1 MAYSKRRLFFVS
13 IILGTAASV
22 SFYYWP
28 FSALSKLSTD
38 ESVKS
43 ANSHKHGKHKHDDN
57 SPVAVSVETSRQ
69 TDFPVYLNALGTVT
83 PLRSVIVRPRVS
95 GEIDSIDFVEGQ
107 RVKQGDLLAQID
119 PHPLQIQLQ
128 QTQGQLLRD
137 EALLENA
144 KIDYLRYQTLL
155 AQDSIAAQQTATQAA
170 QVKQYQGIVEMD
182 NAQVNNAKLQLSYSK
197 VLAPIA
203 GRVGLRQIDQGNL
216 VQANETSLMIITQL
230 QPISVVFTLAE
241 DQVPSIMQ
249 RRQHSTPIEVVAYD
263 RSGKIKLAEG
273 KLVAVDNQIDASTGT
288 LKLKAQFDNVD
299 ERLFAN
305 QFVNV
310 KIHLN
315 TLEKVTQIS
324 SAAIQNDGQGA
335 FVYVVN
341 PDKTVQI
348 RRVKLGATEAEKV
361 VVQSN
366 LAANE
371 KVVIEGTDR
380 LHEGSRVDIAQQDGQ
395 AVAVSPDNL
404 TNPDAKLP
412 KR

>member
-57 SPVAVSVETSRQ
+57 APVAVSVEISRQ
-69 TDFPVYLNALGTVT
+69 SDFPVYLNALGTVT

-95 GEIDSIDFVEGQ
+95 GEIESIDFVEGQ
-107 RVKQGDLLAQID
+107 HVKQGDLLAQID
-119 PHPLQIQLQ
+119 PRLLQIQLQ

-170 QVKQYQGIVEMD
+170 QVKQYQGLVEMD
-182 NAQVNNAKLQLSYSK
+182 NAQVNNAKLQLSYTK

-216 VQANETSLMIITQL
+216 VQANETSLLIITQL

-249 RRQHSTPIEVVAYD
+249 HRRHATPIDVVAYD
-263 RSGKIKLAEG
+263 RAGKIKLAEG

-288 LKLKAQFDNVD
+288 VKLKAQFDNVD

-315 TLEKVTQIS
+315 TLENVTQIP
-324 SAAIQNDGQGA
+324 SAAIQNDVQGA
-335 FVYVVN
+335 FVYVVTPEN
-341 PDKTVQI
+341 IIQI
-348 RRVKLGATEAEKV
+348 RRIKV
-361 VVQSN
+361 GDIQNDYVAVLEN
-366 LAANE
+366 LAVDEMVVLEGRETLHDGIKINIVQKDGHVIKPISDNPIEPKEKTAN
-371 KVVIEGTDR
+371 
-380 LHEGSRVDIAQQDGQ
+380 H
-395 AVAVSPDNL
+395 
-404 TNPDAKLP
+404 
-412 KR
+412 

>member
-119 PHPLQIQLQ
+119 PRPLQIQLQ

-249 RRQHSTPIEVVAYD
+249 RRQHSTPIDVVAYD
-263 RSGKIKLAEG
+263 RAGKIKLAEG

-288 LKLKAQFDNVD
+288 VKLKAQFDNVD

-324 SAAIQNDGQGA
+324 SAAIQNDVQGT
-335 FVYVVN
+335 FVYVVTPEN
-341 PDKTVQI
+341 IIQI
-348 RRVKLGATEAEKV
+348 RRIKV
-361 VVQSN
+361 GDIQNDYVAVLEN
-366 LAANE
+366 LAVDEMVVLEGRETLHDGIKINIVQKDGHVIMPISGNPIEAKE
-371 KVVIEGTDR
+371 KTPN
-380 LHEGSRVDIAQQDGQ
+380 H
-395 AVAVSPDNL
+395 
-404 TNPDAKLP
+404 
-412 KR
+412 

>member
-1 MAYSKRRLFFVS
+1 MAYSKQRLFFAS
-13 IILGTAASV
+13 IILGTVASV
-22 SFYYWP
+22 SVYYWP
-28 FSALSKLSTD
+28 FSALSQLSTE
-38 ESVKS
+38 ESAKS
-43 ANSHKHGKHKHDDN
+43 ANAHKHGKHKRDDN

-69 TDFPVYLNALGTVT
+69 TNFPIYLNALGTVT

-95 GEIDSIDFVEGQ
+95 GEIDSIDFIEGQ
-107 RVKQGDLLAQID
+107 HVKQGDLLAQID
-119 PHPLQIQLQ
+119 PRPLQIQLQ

-182 NAQVNNAKLQLSYSK
+182 NAQVNNAKLQLSYTK

-216 VQANETSLMIITQL
+216 VQANETSLLIITQL

-249 RRQHSTPIEVVAYD
+249 RRLQSTPIEIVAYD

-273 KLVAVDNQIDASTGT
+273 KLVAVDNQIDALTGT
-288 LKLKAQFDNVD
+288 LKLKAQFENAD

-305 QFVNV
+305 QFVNIR
-310 KIHLN
+310 IHLK
-315 TLEKVTQIS
+315 TLENVTQIS

-335 FVYVVN
+335 FVYVVTPEN
-341 PDKTVQI
+341 IIQI
-348 RRVKLGATEAEKV
+348 RRIQVGDIQNDYAAVLE
-361 VVQSN
+361 N
-366 LAANE
+366 LAVDEMVVLEGRETLHDGIKITISQKDGHIIMPISANAIEPKE
-371 KVVIEGTDR
+371 KTAN
-380 LHEGSRVDIAQQDGQ
+380 H
-395 AVAVSPDNL
+395 
-404 TNPDAKLP
+404 
-412 KR
+412 

>member
-1 MAYSKRRLFFVS
+1 M
-13 IILGTAASV
+13 
-22 SFYYWP
+22 
-28 FSALSKLSTD
+28 
-38 ESVKS
+38 
-43 ANSHKHGKHKHDDN
+43 
-57 SPVAVSVETSRQ
+57 
-69 TDFPVYLNALGTVT
+69 NALGTVT

-107 RVKQGDLLAQID
+107 HVKQGDLLAQID

-155 AQDSIAAQQTATQAA
+155 EQDSIAAQQTATQAA

-182 NAQVNNAKLQLSYSK
+182 NAQVNNAKLQLSYTK

-249 RRQHSTPIEVVAYD
+249 HRQHSTPIDVVAYD
-263 RSGKIKLAEG
+263 RAGKIKLAEG

-315 TLEKVTQIS
+315 TLENVTQIS

-335 FVYVVN
+335 FVYVATAEN
-341 PDKTVQI
+341 TVQI
-348 RRVKLGATEAEKV
+348 RRLKLGDTQNDNVAV
-361 VVQSN
+361 IDN

-371 KVVIEGTDR
+371 LVVIEGRET
-380 LHEGSRVDIAQQDGQ
+380 LHDGIKINIVQ
-395 AVAVSPDNL
+395 KDGHVITPISDN
-404 TNPDAKLP
+404 PIEAKEKTP
-412 KR
+412 NH

>member
-1 MAYSKRRLFFVS
+1 MAYSKRRLFFAL

-28 FSALSKLSTD
+28 FSKLFKLSTD
-38 ESVKS
+38 EPLKS

-57 SPVAVSVETSRQ
+57 APVAVSVETSRQ

-182 NAQVNNAKLQLSYSK
+182 NAQVNNAKLQLSYTK

-216 VQANETSLMIITQL
+216 VQANETSLLIITQL

-249 RRQHSTPIEVVAYD
+249 RRLQSKPIEIVAYD

-315 TLEKVTQIS
+315 TLENVTQIS

-335 FVYVVN
+335 FVYVATAEN
-341 PDKTVQI
+341 TVQI
-348 RRVKLGATEAEKV
+348 RRLKLGDTQNDNVAV
-361 VVQSN
+361 IDN

-371 KVVIEGTDR
+371 LVVIEGRET
-380 LHEGSRVDIAQQDGQ
+380 LHDGIKINIVQ
-395 AVAVSPDNL
+395 KDGHVITPISDN
-404 TNPDAKLP
+404 PIEAKE
-412 KR
+412 KTANH

>member
-1 MAYSKRRLFFVS
+1 M
-13 IILGTAASV
+13 
-22 SFYYWP
+22 
-28 FSALSKLSTD
+28 
-38 ESVKS
+38 
-43 ANSHKHGKHKHDDN
+43 
-57 SPVAVSVETSRQ
+57 
-69 TDFPVYLNALGTVT
+69 NALGTVT

-107 RVKQGDLLAQID
+107 HVKQGDLLAQID

-155 AQDSIAAQQTATQAA
+155 AQDSIAAQQTATQSA

-182 NAQVNNAKLQLSYSK
+182 NAQVNNAKLQLSYTK

-335 FVYVVN
+335 FVYVATAEN
-341 PDKTVQI
+341 TVQI
-348 RRVKLGATEAEKV
+348 RRLKLGDTQNDNVAV
-361 VVQSN
+361 IDN

-371 KVVIEGTDR
+371 LVVIEGRET
-380 LHEGSRVDIAQQDGQ
+380 LHDGIKINIVQ
-395 AVAVSPDNL
+395 KDGHVITPISDN
-404 TNPDAKLP
+404 PIEAKE
-412 KR
+412 KTANH